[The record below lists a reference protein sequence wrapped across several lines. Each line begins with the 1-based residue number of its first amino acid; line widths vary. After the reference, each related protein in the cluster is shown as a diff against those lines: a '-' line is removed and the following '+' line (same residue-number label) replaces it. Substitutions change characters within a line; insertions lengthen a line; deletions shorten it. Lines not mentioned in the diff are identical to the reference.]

1 MAFVTSSS
9 AVVLINTD
17 AQKIETGMRQYK
29 YTLTNISNYLCV
41 CAQHR
46 SSDHNGVDV
55 CMDIRGDYPT
65 SAFPCIGLGSGAGAF
80 VQSGTLFCYLEK
92 KWVRR
97 TCSCLLLRT

>member
-65 SAFPCIGLGSGAGAF
+65 SAFPGMDYWAAAPAPL
-80 VQSGTLFCYLEK
+80 YNLEL
-92 KWVRR
+92 
-97 TCSCLLLRT
+97 CSAI